1 MFSDKKPKAPA
12 VIGNQQNRITEGT
25 NITGDITAKT
35 GMRIDGNVTGN
46 IKTPSKV
53 VLGETGYIKGT
64 LECENADI
72 EGKFS
77 GNMTISGTLT
87 LRATA
92 QVDGDV
98 VAGKLAIEPGAAFN
112 ATCVMKGS
120 VLKQTTTKPETD
132 QDPIKSQN
140 HNFERA
146 ETSPKEKVQQSV

>member
-1 MFSDKKPKAPA
+1 MFTDKKSKAPA
-12 VIGNQQNRITEGT
+12 IVGNQQNRITEGT
-25 NITGDITAKT
+25 SITGDLVSKS
-35 GMRIDGNVTGN
+35 GMRIDGTIQGNV
-46 IKTPSKV
+46 KTPSKV
-53 VLGETGYIKGT
+53 VLGETGVIKGT

-120 VLKQTTTKPETD
+120 VKQMIEKKEEN
-132 QDPIKSQN
+132 QESIKSQN
-140 HNFERA
+140 HLFERQERNPKSKA
-146 ETSPKEKVQQSV
+146 EQSV

>member
-1 MFSDKKPKAPA
+1 MFSEKKPKAPA
-12 VIGNQQNRITEGT
+12 IVGNQQNRITEGT
-25 NITGDITAKT
+25 SITGDLVSKS
-35 GMRIDGNVTGN
+35 GMRIDGNVQGN
-46 IKTPSKV
+46 VKTPSKV
-53 VLGETGYIKGT
+53 VLGETGIIKGT

-120 VLKQTTTKPETD
+120 LKKITEIKEED
-132 QDPIKSQN
+132 HESIKSQN
-140 HNFERA
+140 HLFEKQERNPKPKA
-146 ETSPKEKVQQSV
+146 EQSI

>member
-1 MFSDKKPKAPA
+1 MFTDKKTKAP
-12 VIGNQQNRITEGT
+12 VIVGNQQNRITEGT
-25 NITGDITAKT
+25 NITGDIVASS
-35 GMRIDGNVTGN
+35 GMRIDGTVQGN

-53 VLGETGYIKGT
+53 VLGESGVIKGI

-77 GNMTISGTLT
+77 GQMTISGTLT

-120 VLKQTTTKPETD
+120 VKQMVSKNDDSNEG
-132 QDPIKSQN
+132 QKSQN
-140 HNFERA
+140 HLFERQERNPA
-146 ETSPKEKVQQSV
+146 QKSEQSV

>member
-1 MFSDKKPKAPA
+1 MFTDKKSKTPA
-12 VIGNQQNRITEGT
+12 IVGNQQNRITEGT
-25 NITGDITAKT
+25 SITGDLISKS
-35 GMRIDGNVTGN
+35 GMRIDGQVQGNV
-46 IKTPSKV
+46 KTPSKV
-53 VLGETGYIKGT
+53 VLGETGVIKGT

-120 VLKQTTTKPETD
+120 VKQIIEKKTENEES
-132 QDPIKSQN
+132 IKTQN
-140 HNFERA
+140 HLFERQ
-146 ETSPKEKVQQSV
+146 ERSSKPKTEQSV

>member
-1 MFSDKKPKAPA
+1 MFSDKKSKAPA

-25 NITGDITAKT
+25 TITGDISTKA

-53 VLGETGYIKGT
+53 VLGETGIIKGT

-120 VLKQTTTKPETD
+120 VIKQTAAKAEIVPD
-132 QDPIKSQN
+132 SIKSQN
-140 HNFERA
+140 HNFERT
-146 ETSPKEKVQQSV
+146 ERSPKEKAQQSI

>member
-1 MFSDKKPKAPA
+1 MFTDKKSKTPA
-12 VIGNQQNRITEGT
+12 IVGNQQNRITEGT
-25 NITGDITAKT
+25 TITGDLISKS
-35 GMRIDGNVTGN
+35 GMRIDGQVQGNV
-46 IKTPSKV
+46 KTPSKV
-53 VLGETGYIKGT
+53 VLGETGVIKGT

-112 ATCVMKGS
+112 ATCVMKGA
-120 VLKQTTTKPETD
+120 VKQITDTKEET
-132 QDPIKSQN
+132 QESIKSQN
-140 HNFERA
+140 HLFERQERNPKPKA
-146 ETSPKEKVQQSV
+146 EQSI

>member
-1 MFSDKKPKAPA
+1 MFTDKKPKSPA
-12 VIGNQQNRITEGT
+12 IVGNQQNRITEGT
-25 NITGDITAKT
+25 SITGDIVAKS
-35 GMRIDGNVTGN
+35 GMRIDGTVQGN

-53 VLGETGYIKGT
+53 VLGETGVIKGI

-77 GNMTISGTLT
+77 GQMTISGTLT

-120 VLKQTTTKPETD
+120 VKQMADKKED
-132 QDPIKSQN
+132 AQEAEKSQN
-140 HNFERA
+140 HLFERQERNPA
-146 ETSPKEKVQQSV
+146 QKAGQSV

>member
-1 MFSDKKPKAPA
+1 MFTDKKTKTPA
-12 VIGNQQNRITEGT
+12 IIGNQQNRITEGT
-25 NITGDITAKT
+25 SITGDLTSKS
-35 GMRIDGNVTGN
+35 GMRIDGHVQGNV
-46 IKTPSKV
+46 KTPSKV
-53 VLGETGYIKGT
+53 VLGETGVIKGT

-92 QVDGDV
+92 HVDGDV

-120 VLKQTTTKPETD
+120 VKQMLDKKED
-132 QDPIKSQN
+132 SQESIKSQN
-140 HNFERA
+140 HLFERQERSQKPKA
-146 ETSPKEKVQQSV
+146 EQSV

>member
-1 MFSDKKPKAPA
+1 MFTDKKAKAPA
-12 VIGNQQNRITEGT
+12 IVGNQQNRITEGT
-25 NITGDITAKT
+25 NITGDIVAKS
-35 GMRIDGNVTGN
+35 GMRIDGTVQGN

-53 VLGETGYIKGT
+53 VLGETGVIKGI

-77 GNMTISGTLT
+77 GQMTISGTLT

-120 VLKQTTTKPETD
+120 VKQMADKKED
-132 QDPIKSQN
+132 LQEAEKSQN
-140 HNFERA
+140 HLFERQDRSLKPKA
-146 ETSPKEKVQQSV
+146 EQSS

>member
-1 MFSDKKPKAPA
+1 MFTDKKSKTPA
-12 VIGNQQNRITEGT
+12 IVGNQQNRITEGT
-25 NITGDITAKT
+25 TITGDLISKS
-35 GMRIDGNVTGN
+35 GMRIDGQVQGNV
-46 IKTPSKV
+46 KTPSKV
-53 VLGETGYIKGT
+53 VLGETGVIKGT

-112 ATCVMKGS
+112 ATCVMKGA
-120 VLKQTTTKPETD
+120 VKQMIEKKEENEES
-132 QDPIKSQN
+132 IKSQN
-140 HNFERA
+140 HLFERQERTPKPKA
-146 ETSPKEKVQQSV
+146 EQSI